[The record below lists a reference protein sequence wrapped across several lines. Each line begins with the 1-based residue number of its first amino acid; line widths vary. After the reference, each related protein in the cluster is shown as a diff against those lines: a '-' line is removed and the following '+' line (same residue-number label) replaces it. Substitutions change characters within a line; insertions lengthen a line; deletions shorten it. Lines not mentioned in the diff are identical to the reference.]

1 MGGHMGVMAAGEKC
15 VSTTNRNFV
24 GRKMCIRDRNPDKKE
39 NIKII
44 AVLYVIAVIAG
55 LILELTGV

>member
-1 MGGHMGVMAAGEKC
+1 M
-15 VSTTNRNFV
+15 
-24 GRKMCIRDRNPDKKE
+24 DKKE

-55 LILELTGV
+55 LILELSAQYP

>member
-1 MGGHMGVMAAGEKC
+1 M
-15 VSTTNRNFV
+15 
-24 GRKMCIRDRNPDKKE
+24 DKKE